1 MATVPPVGTR
11 LASLV
16 LASLLF
22 SIIASS
28 CGGSGSDGKPDGG
41 GGGLPDGGDGGV
53 LCDGGPCTSDPCGNG
68 TRETGEA
75 CDDSNKVSGDG
86 CTATCTIEEG
96 WSCEVPGQACVK
108 LFGCGNGKVETP
120 EQCDDRNVLSN
131 DGCSETCTIEPGWN
145 CPSVGGRCHAA
156 KCNDGYRVGEE
167 ECEDGNVTPND
178 GCSPTCK
185 LEEGWKCPT
194 VGAACAKTTCGD
206 TVIEGTEE
214 CDDGNK
220 DMGDGCSPTCKRE
233 PRCANGVC
241 QATCGDGIILPNDT
255 SEQCDD
261 GNARS
266 NDGCSSTC
274 KLETGY
280 VCQVIQTEPPTTIA
294 LPAVFRD
301 FRGADLP
308 ARNGFP
314 AGHIDFENGNGSE
327 RGIVKT
333 KLATT
338 LEGKSYPGGKP
349 EYAKTG
355 VTSGTTHGAA
365 AFHQWYTDAPQYN
378 KTIVG
383 TLDMVRQ
390 GNGSYEF
397 DQGRFFPLTNHP
409 GSWVAAG
416 MENLRGDNGN
426 PSQQHNFSFTSEVR
440 YWFQYK
446 GTEVLNFRGDDDVWV
461 FINGTLALDLG
472 GVHGAEN
479 GEVRVSNQATALG
492 LTVGGIY
499 EVVVFQAERH
509 TSASSYRLT
518 LNNFET
524 KRTVCAATCGNGEV
538 DTGEECDD
546 IINAGGYGQCA
557 PGCVLGPRC
566 GDGKTQSEAPGNEEC
581 DDGNTNSNDGCSS
594 TCKVEIG

>member
-28 CGGSGSDGKPDGG
+28 CGGSGSDGKPSTDGG
-41 GGGLPDGGDGGV
+41 TDGGGDGGPV

-96 WSCEVPGQACVK
+96 WACEVPGQACVK

-131 DGCSETCTIEPGWN
+131 DGCSATCTTEPGWN
-145 CPSVGGRCHAA
+145 CPAVGGRCHAA
-156 KCNDGYRVGEE
+156 KCNDGFRVG
-167 ECEDGNVTPND
+167 
-178 GCSPTCK
+178 
-185 LEEGWKCPT
+185 
-194 VGAACAKTTCGD
+194 A
-206 TVIEGTEE
+206 EE

-274 KLETGY
+274 KLESGY
-280 VCQVIQTEPPTTIA
+280 ICQVIQTEPPTTIA
-294 LPAVFRD
+294 LPTVFRD
-301 FRGADLP
+301 FRGYDLQAQGSTP
-308 ARNGFP
+308 R
-314 AGHIDFENGNGSE
+314 GHIDFENGNAGE
-327 RGIVKT
+327 KGIVKT

-355 VTSGTTHGAA
+355 VTSATTHGAE
-365 AFHQWYTDAPQYN
+365 AFHQWYTDHPNYN

-383 TLDMVRQ
+383 TLNMVRQ

-416 MENLRGDNGN
+416 LENLRLDNGQ
-426 PSQQHNFSFTSEVR
+426 PQQQHNFHFTSEVR

-446 GTEVLNFRGDDDVWV
+446 GTEVLNF
-461 FINGTLALDLG
+461 
-472 GVHGAEN
+472 
-479 GEVRVSNQATALG
+479 
-492 LTVGGIY
+492 
-499 EVVVFQAERH
+499 
-509 TSASSYRLT
+509 
-518 LNNFET
+518 
-524 KRTVCAATCGNGEV
+524 
-538 DTGEECDD
+538 
-546 IINAGGYGQCA
+546 
-557 PGCVLGPRC
+557 
-566 GDGKTQSEAPGNEEC
+566 
-581 DDGNTNSNDGCSS
+581 
-594 TCKVEIG
+594 